1 MTESKLTLRKVFDLA
16 ISTEEMGAKYYD
28 ELARKFAGEAE
39 LSGTFAQL
47 AKDETAH
54 AAQFRQLLG
63 DLPTDRAVEEH
74 SDEHLLLRAAVS
86 SQFFDKSFYDA
97 ASAVATLK
105 DALARALAFERSTLF
120 YYQSLKDVLG
130 DSPQLNG
137 LIQAE
142 KNHMTALMR
151 VMLSDA
157 KFRGIADP
165 W

>member
-1 MTESKLTLRKVFDLA
+1 MTEKKLTMRKVFELA
-16 ISTEEMGAKYYD
+16 ISTEEMGAKYYE
-28 ELARKFAGEAE
+28 ELAKKFAGEGE
-39 LSGTFAQL
+39 LSATFAQL
-47 AKDETAH
+47 AKDETSH
-54 AAQFRQLLG
+54 AAQFRQFLG
-63 DLPTDRAVEEH
+63 DLPQDRAVEEQ
-74 SDEHLLLRAAVS
+74 SEEHLLLRAAVS

-97 ASAVATLK
+97 TSGVATPQ

-130 DSPQLNG
+130 ESPQLNG

-142 KNHMTALMR
+142 KNHMTTLMR
-151 VMLSDA
+151 VTLSDA